1 MAKRKCPRCKTELE
15 STSAFCPKC
24 GNRQKKKNIILFTL
38 LMTLLFFLVLEIIF
52 TIFGGVLM
60 STIERYKYGKDIIAE
75 LLLVVYMFIVLI
87 VAGNGYIF
95 KDKKIGFFRSLYL
108 GLPMLIFSFIILVS
122 SIASAY
128 KDFNIGNFV
137 NLLFLCGLVGVAEEY
152 LCRGWLQNEFI
163 ERFGSTKKGI
173 IASIIVSSIVF
184 GIMHITN
191 ALLTTQGFVT
201 TVFQILQ
208 AIASGF
214 MFGVIYY
221 RSKNIWTVAFMH
233 GFFDFSVMLSEV
245 NSLKDCIANESSPNY
260 LLVGVIGSLVIA
272 IFYIFSSLFAM
283 SRKNGDKIVNPKSYT
298 TLTIVSIVG
307 VVLTP
312 FLMVIPELVFPESN
326 SQICYT
332 YDDVKLK
339 EDYDVITTNRNLF
352 YFGNDIY
359 EFKLYGSNGAYN
371 EDIKVSIDDISVAI
385 KFKDNIKDYIVI
397 NNEEYVDILVHTFG
411 VESII
416 YHTRLDKNEFDNTIE
431 YLNKIKD
438 SFKEM
443 DIPDL
448 KGIGAIKIDNDETY
462 YPYMIT
468 ETHKE
473 FYINKDKDLLL
484 IK

>member
-24 GNRQKKKNIILFTL
+24 GNKQKKKNIVLFTL
-38 LMTLLFFLVLEIIF
+38 LMIFVFFLVLEVLF

-60 STIERYKYGKDIIAE
+60 STIERYKYGRDILGE

-108 GLPMLIFSFIILVS
+108 GLPMLIFSCLLLIS
-122 SIASAY
+122 SIAEAY
-128 KDFNIGNFV
+128 KGFSIGNFV

-191 ALLTTQGFVT
+191 ALFTTQGFVT
-201 TVFQILQ
+201 TLFQILQ
-208 AIASGF
+208 AVASGF

-221 RSKNIWTVAFMH
+221 RSKNIWTVAFLH
-233 GFFDFSVMLSEV
+233 GFFDFSIMLSEV
-245 NSLKDCIANESSPNY
+245 NSIKDCISNEAAPY
-260 LLVGVIGSLVIA
+260 YVLTGLIGSLVIA
-272 IFYIFSSLFAM
+272 MFYIFSSLFAM

-298 TLTIVSIVG
+298 ALTIISLVG

-312 FLMVIPELVFPESN
+312 FLMVLPDLILPDSE
-326 SQICYT
+326 SQICYVF
-332 YDDVKLK
+332 DDIKL
-339 EDYDVITTNRNLF
+339 EENYDVITTKRNVF
-352 YFGNDIY
+352 TFGNDIY
-359 EFKLYGSNGAYN
+359 EFKLSGTNGAYTDN
-371 EDIKVSIDDISVAI
+371 ITISIDDIYEVI
-385 KFKDNIKDYIVI
+385 KFKDSIKDYIVI
-397 NNEEYVDILVHTFG
+397 NNEDYVDILVHTYG

-416 YHTRLDKNEFDNTIE
+416 YHTRLVKDEFVNTKE
-431 YLNKIKD
+431 YLSKIKD
-438 SFKEM
+438 GFEKM
-443 DIPDL
+443 DVPDL
-448 KGIGAIKIDNDETY
+448 KTIGAIKIDNDERY
-462 YPYMIT
+462 YPYMIS
-468 ETHKE
+468 ENHKE